1 MLYKI
6 RDIVSVMQ
14 GEFFGNHS
22 EAEIEHIS
30 LDSRHINFKE
40 FSLFFAICGLR
51 NDGHQ
56 FIDQLQSQGVKN
68 FVVSDEKYINHT
80 ELCNFILVNDTLVGL
95 QQLVSHHRSLFNI
108 PIVGIT
114 GSNGKTIVKEWLFQ
128 VLKDDFNIVRSPR
141 SYNSQIGVP
150 LSVWQINPEN
160 NLGIFEAGISQK
172 GEMSLLERIIRPNI
186 GIFTYLGDAHDAG
199 FENKHEKLAEKLAL
213 FEHCQSLIYCA
224 DQTDVDQFI
233 QENYKG
239 KIISWSLNGKGIV
252 NFEILKSDLSIRI
265 QANFPRECFE
275 VVVPFTDQA
284 SLMNICHVIVAAYHF
299 KIAPEKI
306 ISRISS
312 LSSIVMRLEIKEGIN
327 NCMLIDDTYN
337 ADFDSLHIAL
347 QFLQQQSKN
356 LKNTLILSD
365 LLQSGILADTLYSK
379 VAKMIVKY
387 NIHKILTIGTES
399 ERLGKQVDKLDSNIL
414 YRHFKSSKSFLQ
426 HFHSSDFN
434 QETILVKGARDF
446 QLEDIVRSLSKRSHK
461 TALYV
466 DLSALI
472 HNLNVY
478 ARLLQPNVKIMAMVK
493 ASAYG
498 AGSDEVAKLLQYH
511 NVDYLCVAYTDEGVE
526 LRKAGIHLPIM
537 VLNSDESTLEL
548 ACQYKLEPEIYSLGL
563 LEALI
568 KQMTVANG
576 QLGVH
581 IKLDTGMN
589 RLGYRAPDLD
599 ELIEKLS
606 KNPQLIVKSIFTHLA
621 ASEDRNEDSFTH
633 SQVEKFQDMTNK
645 ITTMLGI
652 EPLLHVL
659 NTSGIGRFKQYQLN
673 MVRLG
678 IGLYGYDANKQV
690 DNQLKT
696 VHTFKATVSQVK
708 TIAANETVGYGRRGK
723 TDKAAVIATISAGYA
738 DGFQRALGN
747 GNYSVLIKGK
757 KAPTI
762 GSICMDMSMIDV
774 SNIEGVKEG
783 DEVILFG
790 EDLPVTEMSNCLNT
804 IPYEIFTG
812 ISQRVK
818 RIYMQE

>member
-6 RDIVSVMQ
+6 RDIGSIIGGTIL
-14 GEFFGNHS
+14 GENP
-22 EAEIEHIS
+22 EIEIEHIS

-40 FSLFFAICGLR
+40 FSLFFAIRGLR

-68 FVVSDEKYINHT
+68 FVISDKNYINNL
-80 ELCNFILVNDTLVGL
+80 ESCNFLLVNNTLEAL
-95 QQLVSHHRSLFNI
+95 QKLVSHHRSQFDI

-150 LSVWQINPEN
+150 LSVWQINSEN

-172 GEMSLLERIIRPNI
+172 GEMSLLEKIIRPNI

-199 FENKHEKLAEKLAL
+199 FENKHEKLAEKIAL
-213 FEHCQSLIYCA
+213 FVNCKTLIYCS
-224 DQTDVDQFI
+224 DQVDVNQFI
-233 QENYKG
+233 QENYKA
-239 KIISWSLNGKGIV
+239 KIISWSLNGNGVV
-252 NFEILKSDLSIRI
+252 NFEIQKSDLSISIR
-265 QANFPRECFE
+265 ANLPTEYFE
-275 VVVPFTDQA
+275 IKIPFTDQA
-284 SLMNICHVIVAAYHF
+284 SVMNICHVIVAAYHF
-299 KIAPEKI
+299 NIGPEKI
-306 ISRISS
+306 IERISR

-327 NCMLIDDTYN
+327 NCKLIDDTYN
-337 ADFDSLHIAL
+337 ADFDSLNIAL
-347 QFLQQQSKN
+347 QFLQQQSKH
-356 LKNTLILSD
+356 KKITLILSD
-365 LLQSGILADTLYSK
+365 LLQSGMSAVTLYNK
-379 VAKMIVKY
+379 VAKLLVKY
-387 NIHKILTIGTES
+387 NIHKLITIGAES
-399 ERLGKQVDKLDSNIL
+399 ERLGKLLEALDSNLL
-414 YRHFKSSKSFLQ
+414 YRHFKSSRSFLQ

-434 QETILVKGARDF
+434 QENILVKGARDF
-446 QLEDIVRSLSKRSHK
+446 QLEDIVRTLSKRSHK

-548 ACQYKLEPEIYSLGL
+548 AYQYNLEPEIYSLTL

-568 KQMTVANG
+568 RQMPMANE
-576 QLGVH
+576 QLGIH

-599 ELIEKLS
+599 QLIERLS
-606 KNPQLIVKSIFTHLA
+606 ENPQLIVKSIFTHLA
-621 ASEDRNEDSFTH
+621 ASEDPTEDSFTH
-633 SQVEKFQDMTNK
+633 LQFDKFQDMTNK
-645 ITTMLGI
+645 ITSMLDI
-652 EPLLHVL
+652 NPLLHVL
-659 NTSGIGRFKQYQLN
+659 NTSGIGRFKQFQLN

-678 IGLYGYDANKQV
+678 IGLYGYDANREV
-690 DNQLKT
+690 GNQLKT

-708 TIAANETVGYGRRGK
+708 KISANETVGYGRRGK
-723 TDKAAVIATISAGYA
+723 TNKEAIIATISAGYA

-747 GNYSVLIKGK
+747 GNYSVLIHGK

-762 GSICMDMSMIDV
+762 GNICMDMAMIDV
-774 SNIEGVKEG
+774 SNIDGIKEG

-790 EDLPVTEMSNCLNT
+790 ENLPVTEMSECLDT